1 MERDKCFSS
10 LLYSI
15 CKGLNSFFSSETRRK
30 YVLWLESNCITT
42 LKNWPFVMNDD
53 FIIKTEDGK
62 VFSALCSVA
71 LKRNVMISCEER
83 QVLEALKALS

>member
-1 MERDKCFSS
+1 
-10 LLYSI
+10 
-15 CKGLNSFFSSETRRK
+15 
-30 YVLWLESNCITT
+30 
-42 LKNWPFVMNDD
+42 MNDD

-83 QVLEALKALS
+83 QVLETLKALS